1 MRAPQTPAPMT
12 RRAVAAHDAETR
24 PGTEL
29 RTHLQALSRFWKSV
43 VLFTILGV
51 LAAALASYFS
61 EPKYQTR
68 TTFFVATATQA
79 GANPLQADEFAQ
91 RRINSYV
98 GVINSE
104 RLAQVVLN
112 VTGLPMTTG
121 QLSDAISASADPETV
136 LLTVTVTDV
145 SPERSLLISRAV
157 AANLDK
163 TIGEL
168 DNRGTQS
175 NVEIRVISGPTL
187 NPSPVSPRTKLNLA
201 IGLLAGLALGIAQ
214 ALIRQ
219 AMDPTF
225 RSREQLAEVTKLPTL
240 GWLNFDRA
248 ARTQPILSPTA
259 DRSPRAEAFR
269 QLRTNL
275 RFVDAASPIRSLA
288 VTSAIEEEGKSTTA
302 VNLAISFAQSGRR
315 TLLIDAD
322 LRKPQLARYL
332 DLEPAAGLTSVLI
345 GEAALAEVVQDWGPS
360 GLQVLTSGPLPPNP
374 TELLGSGAMEKL
386 LDEARARYDLVVID
400 TPPVLPV
407 ADATVTAAEVDGV
420 LLLVRHG
427 KTHIDKVMRAVTSL
441 EAVDARIL
449 GTVLT
454 MARESRSERVQAYAD
469 KTA

>member
-1 MRAPQTPAPMT
+1 MSATPTTAQPGRQTIALRNTEARA
-12 RRAVAAHDAETR
+12 
-24 PGTEL
+24 GNEL
-29 RTHLQALSRFWKSV
+29 RSHLQALTRFWRSV
-43 VLFTILGV
+43 VLFAVLGV
-51 LAAALASYFS
+51 LLAGLASYFS
-61 EPKYQTR
+61 EPKYQTN
-68 TTFFVATATQA
+68 TTFFVATAVQA
-79 GANPLQADEFAQ
+79 GSNPLQADEFAQ

-112 VTGLPMTTG
+112 ATGLPMTASD
-121 QLSDAISASADPETV
+121 LSDTISASADPETV

-145 SPERSLLISRAV
+145 SPERSLLISRAI

-187 NPSPVSPRTKLNLA
+187 NPSPVSPRTKLNLVV
-201 IGLLAGLALGIAQ
+201 GLLAGLALGVAQ
-214 ALIRQ
+214 ALVRQ

-225 RSREQLAEVTKLPTL
+225 RSREQVSEVTKLPTL
-240 GWLNFDRA
+240 GWLNFDRS
-248 ARTQPILSPTA
+248 ARTSPILPPTA
-259 DRSPRAEAFR
+259 DRSPRAESFR

-275 RFVDAASPIRSLA
+275 RFVDAASPLKSLV
-288 VTSAIEEEGKSTTA
+288 VTSSLETEGKSTTA

-345 GEAALAEVVQDWGPS
+345 GEATLGDVVQDWGS
-360 GLQVLTSGPLPPNP
+360 DGLQVLTSGPIPPNP
-374 TELLGSGAMEKL
+374 TELLGSGAMEQL
-386 LDEARARYDLVVID
+386 LAQAKERYDVVLID

-407 ADATVTAAEVDGV
+407 ADAVVTAAEVDGV
-420 LLLVRHG
+420 LLMVRHG
-427 KTHIDKVMRAVTSL
+427 KTHIDKVMRAVDAL
-441 EAVDARIL
+441 EAVDARVL

-454 MARESRSERVQAYAD
+454 MAREARSERVAAYAER
-469 KTA
+469 A